1 MQLPAVLWRTGAPEK
16 RTADSPPYF
25 ILCAFYLVDIGRK
38 TVVKSKGTQKTRK
51 ERKKQMEKTAG
62 LIFADEMEYA
72 PFLSWAKENGATEEK
87 RHGNDSV
94 ITYLKN
100 GENTLKLI
108 AVKCGIGKVNA
119 ASATAYLI
127 GEDKADYILNA
138 GLSGA
143 VSRLKREDMIA
154 ATSHIECDF
163 DLTAIG
169 YGPGVKADG
178 QRYLYSAD
186 ETLLSLALQSE
197 GIIAAPTGTG
207 DIFLTDKE
215 KKDFY
220 KNTFGIEAFDMETA
234 AIASVCDKAEI
245 PMLSLRK
252 ISDDADDSSVED
264 YREMNNRKESCLTEL
279 LVNILTRLLQNI

>member
-1 MQLPAVLWRTGAPEK
+1 MK
-16 RTADSPPYF
+16 
-25 ILCAFYLVDIGRK
+25 K
-38 TVVKSKGTQKTRK
+38 TV
-51 ERKKQMEKTAG
+51 G

-72 PFLSWAKENGATEEK
+72 PFLSWAKTKEHKEEK

-94 ITYLKN
+94 SLSLTE
-100 GENTLKLI
+100 GENTLSLI
-108 AVKCGIGKVNA
+108 AVKCGIGKSNA
-119 ASATAYLI
+119 AAATAYLI

-143 VSRLKREDMIA
+143 VSKLKREDMIA

-178 QRYLYSAD
+178 QKYFYEAD
-186 ETLLSLALQSE
+186 KTLLSYALQSE
-197 GIIAAPTGTG
+197 GIIPAPTGTG
-207 DIFLTDKE
+207 DIFLTDKV
-215 KKDFY
+215 KKDYY
-220 KNTFGIEAFDMETA
+220 KETFKIEAFDMETA
-234 AIASVCDKAEI
+234 AIAAVCDKAEI

-264 YREMNNRKESCLTEL
+264 YREMNNRQESCLTEL
-279 LVNILTRLLQNI
+279 LVNILQRLMSDM

>member
-1 MQLPAVLWRTGAPEK
+1 
-16 RTADSPPYF
+16 
-25 ILCAFYLVDIGRK
+25 
-38 TVVKSKGTQKTRK
+38 
-51 ERKKQMEKTAG
+51 MEKIIG
-62 LIFADEMEYA
+62 LVFADEMEYA
-72 PFLSWAKENGATEEK
+72 PFLSWARENGASEEI

-94 ITYLKN
+94 VTFLSE
-100 GENTLKLI
+100 GENKIKII
-108 AVKCGIGKVNA
+108 AVKCGIGKSNA
-119 ASATAYLI
+119 AAATAYLI

-154 ATSHIECDF
+154 ATSHVECDF

-178 QRYLYSAD
+178 QRYIYKAD
-186 ETLLSLALQSE
+186 ETLLSYALQSE

-207 DIFLTDKE
+207 DIFLTDKV
-215 KKDFY
+215 KKDYY
-220 KNTFGIEAFDMETA
+220 KECFGIEAFDMETA

-279 LVNILTRLLQNI
+279 LLNILARLLRNM

>member
-1 MQLPAVLWRTGAPEK
+1 
-16 RTADSPPYF
+16 
-25 ILCAFYLVDIGRK
+25 
-38 TVVKSKGTQKTRK
+38 
-51 ERKKQMEKTAG
+51 MEKIIG

-72 PFLSWAKENGATEEK
+72 PYLSWAKENGASEEK
-87 RHGNDSV
+87 RHGNESV
-94 ITYLKN
+94 VTYLKN
-100 GENTLKLI
+100 GESSLKLI

-178 QRYLYSAD
+178 QRYLYKAD
-186 ETLLSLALQSE
+186 ETLLSLALQSD

-207 DIFLTDKE
+207 DIFLTDKM
-215 KKDFY
+215 KKEFY
-220 KNTFGIEAFDMETA
+220 KETFKIEAFDMETA

-279 LVNILTRLLQNI
+279 LVNILERLLQNM

>member
-1 MQLPAVLWRTGAPEK
+1 
-16 RTADSPPYF
+16 
-25 ILCAFYLVDIGRK
+25 
-38 TVVKSKGTQKTRK
+38 
-51 ERKKQMEKTAG
+51 MEKIIG
-62 LIFADEMEYA
+62 IVFADEMEYA
-72 PFLSWAKENGATEEK
+72 PFLSWARENGASEEI

-94 ITYLKN
+94 VTSIKDK
-100 GENTLKLI
+100 ESSLKLI

-186 ETLLSLALQSE
+186 ETLLSYALMSD

-207 DIFLTDKE
+207 DIFLADKV
-215 KKDFY
+215 KKEFF
-220 KNTFGIEAFDMETA
+220 KETFKIEAFDMETA

-252 ISDDADDSSVED
+252 ISDDADDSSIED

-279 LVNILTRLLQNI
+279 LLNVLNRLLQNM